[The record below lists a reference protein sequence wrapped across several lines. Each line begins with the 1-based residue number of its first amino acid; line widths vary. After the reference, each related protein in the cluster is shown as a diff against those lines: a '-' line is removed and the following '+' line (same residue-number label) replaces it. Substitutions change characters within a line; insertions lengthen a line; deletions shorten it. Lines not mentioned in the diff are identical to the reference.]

1 MDEHRAGDS
10 GQPNDPEPLM
20 DPEDPAVVAK
30 LVEEMKSRGLFDEI
44 RRELLAEVESSSVNF
59 LSFVAL
65 FRYKGPLLLRVS
77 AGNKD
82 D

>member
-44 RRELLAEVESSSVNF
+44 RRELLGEVESSSVNF
-59 LSFVAL
+59 LLWHYFVTKVL
-65 FRYKGPLLLRVS
+65 NCCGSVREK
-77 AGNKD
+77 KMIE
-82 D
+82 